1 VSWEI
6 SANLGRHMRSGGDA
20 RGWLWEI
27 TWGAQVAQIVIEIS
41 GTAWSSDPRRLPEDT
56 RQALETDG
64 RAELLKVLDLDDPPR
79 VIRCG
84 SSGCSYLDADEVG
97 KRTEPNVNT

>member
-1 VSWEI
+1 MSWEI
-6 SANLGRHMRSGGDA
+6 SANLGVHARANNDV

-27 TWGAQVAQIVIEIS
+27 TRGAQVARVLIEIS
-41 GTAWSSDPRRLPEDT
+41 EAAWSSDPLSLPDDT

-64 RAELLKVLDLDDPPR
+64 RTELLKILERDHPPS

-84 SSGCSYLDADEVG
+84 SMGCTGSSAER
-97 KRTEPNVNT
+97 RTAR